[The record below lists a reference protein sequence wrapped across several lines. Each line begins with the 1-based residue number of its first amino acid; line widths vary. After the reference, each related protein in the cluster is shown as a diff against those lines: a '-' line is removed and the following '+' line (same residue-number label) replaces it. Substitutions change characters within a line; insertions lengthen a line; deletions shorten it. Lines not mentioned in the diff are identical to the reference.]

1 VRKEVEPYIV
11 IDANTSRVI
20 KNEKNRMDQKPT
32 VSVVMITYNHE
43 KYIAEAMN
51 GVFMQKCDFDIEFII
66 ANDKSTDE
74 TDRKILECLSEV
86 SIPQNI
92 KIEYA
97 NHEQNKGVS
106 GNFIWAL
113 QQANGKYI
121 ALCEGDD
128 YWTDPLKLKKQVD
141 FLEKN
146 EKYNLVTSYITRY
159 NQNEN
164 LFIEP
169 KKMKAYSFDYKDMVE
184 KNHSPTCVSVIRN
197 EIEKGFEFIEG
208 RGTDSQLWL
217 RVLGKNK
224 KAYKFGTSMAVYRK
238 HDGGVSSITHQSHK
252 TYRNR
257 KKYAL
262 RKIEK
267 AKFWNTYFDHT
278 ANESVKKVKIKIYKY
293 IVSLAKREN
302 KIRDLVFYSFRYF
315 LLKLS

>member
-1 VRKEVEPYIV
+1 M
-11 IDANTSRVI
+11 A
-20 KNEKNRMDQKPT
+20 KNPI

-43 KYIAEAMN
+43 NFIEEAID
-51 GVFMQKCDFDIEFII
+51 GVLMQNFDSDIELII
-66 ANDKSTDE
+66 ANDKSTDHTHQAIE
-74 TDRKILECLSEV
+74 DVLAKDISEHIQVRYFNHKI
-86 SIPQNI
+86 
-92 KIEYA
+92 
-97 NHEQNKGVS
+97 NKGMMS
-106 GNFIWAL
+106 NFIWSL
-113 QQANGKYI
+113 EQAEGKYI

-128 YWTDPLKLKKQVD
+128 YWTDPFKLQKQVN
-141 FLEKN
+141 FLEEN
-146 EKYNLVTSYITRY
+146 EEYNLVTSYITQY
-159 NQNEN
+159 NQNEDS
-164 LFIEP
+164 FIKP
-169 KKMKAYSFDYKDMVE
+169 KKMKAYSFDYKDMIE

-197 EIEKGFEFIEG
+197 EIERGFELIED

-224 KAYKFGTSMAVYRK
+224 KAYKFKTSMAVYRK

-267 AKFWNTYFDHT
+267 AKFWNVYFDHT
-278 ANESVKKVKIKIYKY
+278 ANESVKKVKIKFYKY

-302 KIRDLVFYSFRYF
+302 KIRDLLLYSFRYF

>member
-1 VRKEVEPYIV
+1 
-11 IDANTSRVI
+11 
-20 KNEKNRMDQKPT
+20 M
-32 VSVVMITYNHE
+32 VSVVMLTYNHE
-43 KYIAEAMN
+43 KYIKEALN
-51 GVFMQKCDFDIEFII
+51 GIFMQKCDFDIELII
-66 ANDKSTDE
+66 ANDKSTDS
-74 TDRKILECLSEV
+74 TDQVIKKVIHQTT
-86 SIPQNI
+86 IPSNM
-92 KIEYA
+92 KLRYY
-97 NHEQNKGVS
+97 NHSYNKGIVK
-106 GNFIWAL
+106 NFAWSL

-121 ALCEGDD
+121 ALLDGDD

-164 LFIEP
+164 LFIGP
-169 KKMKAYSFDYKDMVE
+169 KKMKAYSFDYKDMIE

-197 EIEKGFEFIEG
+197 EIEKGFELIED

-238 HDGGVSSITHQSHK
+238 HNGGVSSITHQSLK

-278 ANESVKKVKIKIYKY
+278 ANESVKKVKIKFYKY

-302 KIRDLVFYSFRYF
+302 KIRDLLLYSFRYF

>member
-1 VRKEVEPYIV
+1 MHEPFIRQ
-11 IDANTSRVI
+11 A
-20 KNEKNRMDQKPT
+20 MDGI
-32 VSVVMITYNHE
+32 M
-43 KYIAEAMN
+43 
-51 GVFMQKCDFDIEFII
+51 MQKTDFKVEVVVGDDF
-66 ANDKSTDE
+66 STDGTLE
-74 TDRKILECLSEV
+74 IIKSYNNTDSIDIKILHRRKGGDYWRKRKKLGRLYNFT
-86 SIPQNI
+86 NI
-92 KIEYA
+92 LE
-97 NHEQNKGVS
+97 NCT
-106 GNFIWAL
+106 
-113 QQANGKYI
+113 GKYI
-121 ALCEGDD
+121 ALLDGDD

-169 KKMKAYSFDYKDMVE
+169 KKMKAYSFDYKDMIE

-197 EIEKGFEFIEG
+197 EIEKGFELIED

-267 AKFWNTYFDHT
+267 AKFWNVYFDHT
-278 ANESVKKVKIKIYKY
+278 ANESVKKVRFKIYKY

-302 KIRDLVFYSFRYF
+302 KTRDLVFYSFRYF